1 MNILHCVY
9 SWYVACCLNLAIAF
23 IASASARSAL
33 SWPVLLCIA
42 AMLGPVLTRC
52 HISGTVPARQCSNM
66 FLRPSLSQSQSGD
79 CCNAVSCSAAWHSV
93 MTCHVSR
100 AGWVTQHC
108 WGTTY
113 HRTRCRGEDDDDPQI
128 CAAIGV
134 LKTFSCFL
142 NIPNI
147 NIFRTWQSSEQSSGV
162 WPGPGCSSG
171 PLNGTCESNV
181 DWEES
186 WNFVTLQISIPRI
199 LDGYQCRCHLH
210 PATMH
215 HQSPSIK
222 YRAFQTHGGWDE
234 DMKTSGG
241 QGVIISNPIS
251 SWSPH
256 HHHQLPIAMKMELN
270 VPGT

>member
-1 MNILHCVY
+1 
-9 SWYVACCLNLAIAF
+9 
-23 IASASARSAL
+23 
-33 SWPVLLCIA
+33 
-42 AMLGPVLTRC
+42 
-52 HISGTVPARQCSNM
+52 M

-100 AGWVTQHC
+100 AGWVTLHC

-113 HRTRCRGEDDDDPQI
+113 HRTRCWGDDDDDDPRI
-128 CAAIGV
+128 CAVIGV
-134 LKTFSCFL
+134 LRTFSCFL

-162 WPGPGCSSG
+162 CGQAQAAG

-199 LDGYQCRCHLH
+199 LDGYQSRCHLC

-215 HQSPSIK
+215 NQSPSTK
-222 YRAFQTHGGWDE
+222 YRAFQTHGGAAWRDE
-234 DMKTSGG
+234 DIRGPRCHYFKSDFQLITS
-241 QGVIISNPIS
+241 SSSPITDC
-251 SWSPH
+251 H
-256 HHHQLPIAMKMELN
+256 ENGIEC
-270 VPGT
+270 PGHITTHC